1 MKGIR
6 WAAGALT
13 LSAALMPAAASAQYR
28 PDYDERRYDDRRN
41 GFRESNAYEIGYQRG
56 FRDGANHGVRDSRNR
71 EGFNY
76 SHGRDYRNGDKGY
89 RRHYGPRHEY
99 AAGYRAGYA
108 NGYRSGFRN
117 RPGYAYENRG
127 YGYDNRYDGRNG
139 DYQYNYSNRHRH
151 RGVDGWCYRD
161 HDDWDD
167 VIFEIPSR

>member
-28 PDYDERRYDDRRN
+28 PDYYGGRY
-41 GFRESNAYEIGYQRG
+41 GFRETDSYSIGYQRG
-56 FRDGANHGVRDSRNR
+56 FRDGNNHGVKDARKR

-76 SHGRDYRNGDKGY
+76 AHSRDYRNGDRGY

-99 AAGYRAGYA
+99 VAGYRSGYV
-108 NGYRSGFRN
+108 NGYRSGYRN
-117 RPGYAYENRG
+117 RPGYGYGYRHDNRG
-127 YGYDNRYDGRNG
+127 YDRRYGEYDD
-139 DYQYNYSNRHRH
+139 NYGNRHRH

-167 VIFEIPSR
+167 VIFEIPRQ